1 MRINDFLEEVASG
14 NPTPGGGSV
23 AAFAGSLGSA
33 LARMVSNITLKK
45 AEGEKKEKFESLEEE
60 ARVLQNELWRLVDRD
75 AESFKMVMN
84 AFKLPKE
91 TEGEKEKRKAE
102 IQKAFQEA
110 TRVPFE
116 TMEKALQAGR
126 LAVKAMEEGNPNC
139 ITDGAVGFL
148 MAHACIKGAAL
159 NVRINLG
166 SVKDEEFK
174 QYVTKGVDRVL
185 EEALKLEEEA
195 NKLVDQ
201 NI

>member
-1 MRINDFLEEVASG
+1 MNINEFLDEVASG

-23 AAFAGSLGSA
+23 AAFSGSLSSA
-33 LARMVSNITLKK
+33 LVRMVSNITLKK

-75 AESFKMVMN
+75 AASFNMVMG

-91 TEGEKEKRKAE
+91 TPEEKEKRKAE
-102 IQKAFQEA
+102 IQQAFQEA

-116 TMEKALQAGR
+116 TMEKSLQVAR
-126 LAVKAMEEGNPNC
+126 LALKVMQEGNPNC

-148 MAHACIKGAAL
+148 MAHACMKGAAL

-174 QYVTKGVDRVL
+174 EKITKGVDKFL
-185 EEALKLEEEA
+185 EEALRLEDEV
-195 NKLVDQ
+195 NKLIGE

>member
-1 MRINDFLEEVASG
+1 MNIKEFLEDIASE

-23 AAFAGSLGSA
+23 AAFAGSLSSA
-33 LARMVSNITLKK
+33 LVRMVSNITLKK
-45 AEGEKKEKFESLEEE
+45 AEGVKKENFESLEEE
-60 ARVLQNELWRLVDRD
+60 ARFLQNELWRLVDRD
-75 AESFKMVMN
+75 AESFNRVMN

-91 TEGEKEKRKAE
+91 TPEEKEKRKEE

-110 TRVPFE
+110 TRVPYE
-116 TMEKALQAGR
+116 TMEKSLQAGK
-126 LAVKAMEEGNPNC
+126 LAVKVMREGNPNC

-148 MAHACIKGAAL
+148 MAHACMKGAAL

-174 QYVTKGVDRVL
+174 EKVTKGVDRFL
-185 EEALKLEEEA
+185 EEALKLEDEV
-195 NKLVDQ
+195 NKLIDE